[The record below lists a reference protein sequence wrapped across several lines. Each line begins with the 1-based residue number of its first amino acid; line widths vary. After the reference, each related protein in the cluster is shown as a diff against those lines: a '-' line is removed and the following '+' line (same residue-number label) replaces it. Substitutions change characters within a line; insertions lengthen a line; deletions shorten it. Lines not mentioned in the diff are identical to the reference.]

1 MRAAPK
7 TIEIIIHYCKD
18 DPEYCGD
25 YSSMELL
32 IDGDIIAEYADA
44 YHDHSQDKISG
55 WIDCLQWV
63 YGTNHMPKIKRTNI
77 ADSEY

>member
-1 MRAAPK
+1 
-7 TIEIIIHYCKD
+7 
-18 DPEYCGD
+18 
-25 YSSMELL
+25 MELL